1 MTDVYVGIDQ
11 SYSGFGMVEFYAPDQ
26 NLKGIA
32 HLKKFDGKH
41 LGPGITR
48 LSSIE
53 NWLDETIANLVEE
66 QGLTVHAT
74 MEGYAAGAKFGREKA
89 GELGHTVKR
98 VLYTYGIYPTIV
110 APTALKKFVLGKGS
124 GGKNEMLLGVYR
136 RWGVEFHND
145 NLADAYAL
153 ARLAYLLEHPDEIEF
168 KYEKEVIK
176 ALTYETERWP
186 RPA

>member
-11 SYSGFGMVEFYAPDQ
+11 SYSGFGLVEFHSPD
-26 NLKGIA
+26 NPMKGLA
-32 HLKKFDGKH
+32 HLKKFDGKN

-48 LSSIE
+48 LVAIE
-53 NWLDETIANLVEE
+53 KWLDETFMDIRGRHHTPHV
-66 QGLTVHAT
+66 V

-98 VLYTYGIYPTIV
+98 VLYTYNVYPTIV

-136 RWGVEFHND
+136 RWGVEFDND

-153 ARLAYLLEHPDEIEF
+153 SRLAYLLEHPDEVEF
-168 KYEKEVIK
+168 KYEQEVIK